1 MKDEI
6 KSLVYEGH
14 ATLNA
19 TGDLGTLKNGDPVF
33 AKAFDWKAF
42 TSTVTPLHNV
52 FGWNEKNPPPGK
64 VTK

>member
-33 AKAFDWKAF
+33 AKTFDWKAF
-42 TSTVTPLHNV
+42 TSTVTPLHSV
-52 FGWNEKNPPPGK
+52 FG
-64 VTK
+64 